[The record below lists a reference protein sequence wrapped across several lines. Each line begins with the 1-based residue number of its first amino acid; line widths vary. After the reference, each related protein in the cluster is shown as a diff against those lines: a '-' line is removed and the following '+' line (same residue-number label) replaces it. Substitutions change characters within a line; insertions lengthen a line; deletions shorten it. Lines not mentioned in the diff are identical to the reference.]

1 MNFFHLVQSMIHC
14 LHDPHTWTC
23 LGSQQARK
31 AWQCCNS
38 SLSNRKEGASQTL
51 SRSLIYSFIVGS
63 AMLRSKRTLSHATL
77 TSHLECRSVN
87 SDSFTETIYK
97 YSIYIYIVC
106 SFLFRAGPCW
116 PYWHC
121 WLSVLHNSLAHL
133 FAISVGAAS
142 EQILVNFLLFRC
154 SHANCEDGAWEAWSA
169 RSLELWE
176 KCLLLEVLQICWNL
190 LNLLWPSAKSYAAVG
205 LKPFESGLVGVL
217 RLLCKRNNV
226 SKAPC
231 WVLLRWVL
239 RWFLPSHSP
248 LQFAATQGVKSKNLP
263 VSVVLPLATVFV
275 FQKLFRNLC
284 KFEEFA
290 V

>member
-1 MNFFHLVQSMIHC
+1 MQHSQATWNAGLWIQIPSQKLYMNTV
-14 LHDPHTWTC
+14 
-23 LGSQQARK
+23 
-31 AWQCCNS
+31 
-38 SLSNRKEGASQTL
+38 
-51 SRSLIYSFIVGS
+51 
-63 AMLRSKRTLSHATL
+63 
-77 TSHLECRSVN
+77 
-87 SDSFTETIYK
+87 
-97 YSIYIYIVC
+97 YIYIVC

-239 RWFLPSHSP
+239 RWFLQSHSQ
-248 LQFAATQGVKSKNLP
+248 LQLQRHKA
-263 VSVVLPLATVFV
+263 
-275 FQKLFRNLC
+275 
-284 KFEEFA
+284 
-290 V
+290 